1 MPFSRYQ
8 IRKEFSLGD
17 PTLLKAGARDDPE
30 ALLEGVAMA
39 GLVGVLRQLGDLAEF
54 AAEVFHGLHEQVMVT
69 ASRGHGLS
77 TRVQQIESDFR
88 SFETTYLS
96 QTRPSAFFTRS
107 GIRWHPNLQTEQN
120 IITKGDIPR
129 FVMDSYEECRGPPQL
144 FLLDKFDVAGAGA
157 CLKRYTDPSIYKV
170 EAPSYEMMKA
180 ETQRGKKIRKA
191 KKKGSRWKNGHT
203 PEVFQ
208 PSHVKLHQLLL
219 EERVQNGASN
229 PARRAKLKKRETKIP
244 FDTETSKGYMMTL
257 LSSSPEDKLVHEV
270 KTVNSPLRLP
280 TDRSE
285 ETFEVKMVN
294 SPLDDNEEKHISLH
308 GEHKNVI
315 EDDKQSD
322 DDVASE
328 TENYK
333 DALATM
339 ESEVETD
346 ADSVTTSP
354 NNMSPRGNDS
364 PRPFASTEIPFRPR
378 VQISDNCIGDK
389 IDICEDETELRDAET
404 ASVDSESQSANV
416 SVCDPDDSKSD
427 DINDLATVDNP
438 SVISRESYSI
448 PSVSYDLSSIQNLDG
463 ISTRATCNGRNEK
476 GGAEN
481 ENQYANLEILK
492 DETVFVTEKAD
503 QNGLL
508 LHVSPDVD
516 LSQLLPKLA
525 PINVEEMP
533 PLPPLPPMEWRV
545 GKLQMPPLPPDVHRV
560 EPHQSLNQNEIAAN
574 KNSECDH
581 QVNAVE
587 PKEQMVSQP
596 PFDSVESQ
604 NVSTSGPDITRLSST
619 SSLPS
624 GDDELRNDIQSMKV
638 QRACTPPIDAVA
650 PYDKVKLRKVPERAT
665 PLFPKEEERDTFLE
679 QIRAKSSNLKP
690 AIKSR
695 PVVIPGP
702 MTNLRVAAIL
712 EKANAIRQAFAGSD
726 DEDDNDSWSDS

>member
-8 IRKEFSLGD
+8 IRNEFSLGD
-17 PTLLKAGARDDPE
+17 PTLLKAGERDDPE
-30 ALLEGVAMA
+30 ALLKGVAMA

-54 AAEVFHGLHEQVMVT
+54 AAEIFHGLHEQVMVT

-88 SFETTYLS
+88 SFEKTYLS

-129 FVMDSYEECRGPPQL
+129 FVMDSYEECRGLPQL

-170 EAPSYEMMKA
+170 EAPSYEMTKA
-180 ETQRGKKIRKA
+180 ETQRGKKIRKS

-229 PARRAKLKKRETKIP
+229 PARRAKLKKTETKIP

-257 LSSSPEDKLVHEV
+257 LSSPPEDKLVHEV
-270 KTVNSPLRLP
+270 KTVNSPLCLP
-280 TDRSE
+280 TYRSE

-339 ESEVETD
+339 ESEGEID

-378 VQISDNCIGDK
+378 VQISDNCTDLLVDQETIFIENNCVDVKSPTKKENEIDPEDVMASLFVEDDNSNSTLVNSHVEAQPFASFGDK
-389 IDICEDETELRDAET
+389 LDICEDETELRDTET

-416 SVCDPDDSKSD
+416 VVCDPDD
-427 DINDLATVDNP
+427 
-438 SVISRESYSI
+438 
-448 PSVSYDLSSIQNLDG
+448 
-463 ISTRATCNGRNEK
+463 
-476 GGAEN
+476 
-481 ENQYANLEILK
+481 
-492 DETVFVTEKAD
+492 
-503 QNGLL
+503 
-508 LHVSPDVD
+508 
-516 LSQLLPKLA
+516 LSQLLTKLA
-525 PINVEEMP
+525 PINVEEEMP

-545 GKLQMPPLPPDVHRV
+545 GKLQMPPLPPVFPRV
-560 EPHQSLNQNEIAAN
+560 EPHQSLNQDEIAAT
-574 KNSECDH
+574 KNSDCDH

-587 PKEQMVSQP
+587 PEEQMV
-596 PFDSVESQ
+596 SQ
-604 NVSTSGPDITRLSST
+604 NVSTSGPDIPRLSST

-638 QRACTPPIDAVA
+638 QRARTPPIDAVA

-690 AIKSR
+690 AVKSR

-702 MTNLRVAAIL
+702 TTNLRVAAIL

-726 DEDDNDSWSDS
+726 DDEDDNDSWSDS